1 MPIDAV
7 QRPQSLRQQVYERL
21 QTALRAGEY
30 RPNQRL
36 TEIGIAEALGVSRT
50 PVREA
55 LGLLSREGLLSPM
68 PHGGFKVPDLQ
79 ADDLNDIF
87 ELRYLLEPYAAGL
100 AARNADHEGVTGMHA
115 AIQTE
120 KRCLTDSDNIAF
132 EQASQNFRSRLFGMA
147 GNRRLAA
154 AISQIEGHAQFLQS
168 ENFDDWKTRTEMISA
183 QEQILEAVRMRHAEN
198 AAKATRALLTAKK
211 STLLAA
217 LGRDGA
223 GDAAAEAL
231 Y

>member
-1 MPIDAV
+1 MLAEEIL
-7 QRPQSLRQQVYERL
+7 RPVSLRQQVYERL
-21 QTALRAGEY
+21 RSALRAGEY

-55 LGLLSREGLLSPM
+55 LGLLSREGLLSSM
-68 PHGGFKVPDLQ
+68 PHGGFRVPELQ
-79 ADDLNDIF
+79 VDDLNDIF

-100 AARNADHEGVTGMHA
+100 AARNANREGVSGMLI

-120 KRCLTDSDNIAF
+120 KQCLTDSDNVAF
-132 EQASQNFRSRLFGMA
+132 VQASHDFRSRLFAMA

-154 AISQIEGHAQFLQS
+154 AISQIEGHAQFVRS
-168 ENFDDWKTRTEMISA
+168 ENFDDWKTRTGLIPA
-183 QEQILEAVRMRHAEN
+183 QEQILEAVRLRDAEN
-198 AAKATRALLTAKK
+198 AAKAMRTLLTTAKN
-211 STLLAA
+211 TLLAA
-217 LGRDGA
+217 LDQYRAEDE
-223 GDAAAEAL
+223 DEAL